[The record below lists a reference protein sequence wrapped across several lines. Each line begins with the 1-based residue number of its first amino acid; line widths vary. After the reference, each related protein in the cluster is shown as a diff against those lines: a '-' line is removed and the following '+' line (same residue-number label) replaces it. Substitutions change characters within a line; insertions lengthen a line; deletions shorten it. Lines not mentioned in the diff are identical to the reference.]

1 MIIAVHTASVWR
13 GPPAPFVT
21 DLKDRS
27 SDSIRCIFW
36 GEPGSAAPRF
46 TDFRPG
52 RRWPALRSC
61 GSRAGYF
68 GRTPGGRTVLRRRAA
83 FRPARNASEGEGG
96 LYVDHTATMRSN
108 TLSSASRGSEHTPLC
123 TGDIWMTVL
132 RGATSQ

>member
-1 MIIAVHTASVWR
+1 MAGAPLLRLSRRLLRTHARRPHSFAASGGLQAR
-13 GPPAPFVT
+13 P
-21 DLKDRS
+21 LRDR
-27 SDSIRCIFW
+27 RA
-36 GEPGSAAPRF
+36 SAEI
-46 TDFRPG
+46 
-52 RRWPALRSC
+52 C
-61 GSRAGYF
+61 
-68 GRTPGGRTVLRRRAA
+68 TVGAA